1 MDSSVKCTI
10 FERTLNFNTM
20 RIEAWTLEV
29 KYEDGTTEKL
39 RGLPTH
45 LIRSINAHLDDIE
58 EAEQSE
64 IWQD

>member
-1 MDSSVKCTI
+1 
-10 FERTLNFNTM
+10 M